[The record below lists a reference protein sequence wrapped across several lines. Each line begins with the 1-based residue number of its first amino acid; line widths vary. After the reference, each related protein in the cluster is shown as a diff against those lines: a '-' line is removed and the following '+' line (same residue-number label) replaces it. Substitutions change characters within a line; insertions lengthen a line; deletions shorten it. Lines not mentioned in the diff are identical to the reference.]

1 MAPNQKLTSHTSALG
16 PKPPG
21 APVSSTGYNAC
32 ATVAAMSVCQQH
44 LQCCLLCCRESRVI
58 NYAVTGSVSKV
69 LEDLNNLCLGRLK
82 ERTQYGVAA
91 AFSSRYNVSMI
102 VQASMMHNIN
112 LRTGSHAAVGTTMI
126 AV

>member
-1 MAPNQKLTSHTSALG
+1 MRAQQLQQCLFASNICSA
-16 PKPPG
+16 
-21 APVSSTGYNAC
+21 
-32 ATVAAMSVCQQH
+32 VCSAVV
-44 LQCCLLCCRESRVI
+44 SRVI

-69 LEDLNNLCLGRLK
+69 LEDLNILCLGRLK
-82 ERTQYGVAA
+82 GKTQHGVAA